1 MGKVSKPE
9 PFKIKMVEPI
19 KLISRQEREEAL
31 KRAGYNVLPYE
42 PMKFNR
48 SINR

>member
-31 KRAGYNVLPYE
+31 KRAGYNVFALRADEVTLIY
-42 PMKFNR
+42 
-48 SINR
+48 